1 MVLAAYNHTVR
12 HVTAA
17 LGTNM
22 MRYVSEEAARMPHTA
37 HMAWANLQQ
46 KSVRHVTATLGTNM
60 MRYVSEEAARMP
72 HTAHMARADL
82 PQKFTCGTGW
92 VEGEYN

>member
-1 MVLAAYNHTVR
+1 
-12 HVTAA
+12 
-17 LGTNM
+17 M
-22 MRYVSEEAARMPHTA
+22 MRYVSEEVAGMPHTA
-37 HMAWANLQQ
+37 HMAWANLQK

-82 PQKFTCGTGW
+82 PQKFTCGTGR